1 MAAANR
7 LCTLA
12 ERIIVW
18 PKKLG
23 IQFHYHGVIA
33 LLHSPVGP
41 AVHMWNILNS
51 IRTKTHI
58 GLMVIWRKRPNV
70 LIANLFM
77 ALTSH
82 YTDASHFDD
91 DKRSGRE
98 NGGCLL
104 SRLIW
109 IFSPSSVPETN
120 FKEESLCITW
130 LRELRFIG
138 GGVARLAVLVDQ
150 MQSAISCDSLSAPN
164 IAQSSRRQQQVI
176 ENERINWVTHCILT
190 FD

>member
-1 MAAANR
+1 MHFGGTNNCMAKEIR
-7 LCTLA
+7 
-12 ERIIVW
+12 
-18 PKKLG
+18 
-23 IQFHYHGVIA
+23 
-33 LLHSPVGP
+33 
-41 AVHMWNILNS
+41 NS
-51 IRTKTHI
+51 ISLSRSHCSPTQPGWPCWLFVKHFEFDSNENSYRVDGDLKETT
-58 GLMVIWRKRPNV
+58 NV

-109 IFSPSSVPETN
+109 IFSLSSVPETN